1 MKYHFSSMEPW
12 WKREFSFCI
21 PAISIKMAS
30 ISLFQNSWLKMKHL
44 PSCLFTQ
51 TTNTLGIYRKK
62 KPNHSRDNPR
72 INSNLSTNYAQAKSV
87 ERSRSNS
94 LNSGPNPLEN
104 ATQRTIGHINFYIPP
119 DETNAVTRNQAAQ
132 TNASQAVNFEGVDSN
147 PSLIPEMLQIT

>member
-62 KPNHSRDNPR
+62 KNLTIVVTTLESTQTFRPTMPKLSQLRDQDP
-72 INSNLSTNYAQAKSV
+72 IASTQ
-87 ERSRSNS
+87 
-94 LNSGPNPLEN
+94 
-104 ATQRTIGHINFYIPP
+104 
-119 DETNAVTRNQAAQ
+119 AQ
-132 TNASQAVNFEGVDSN
+132 TH
-147 PSLIPEMLQIT
+147 